1 MTASTLP
8 LLVLIAFLW
17 WRTKGELL
25 PIIIFTAIFDA
36 ASALNIGNTGL
47 PPWIL
52 ALAICLPLK
61 VVTGKLNTRRVPGLN
76 RSAYFTLVFFVGYS
90 IFTSFVFP
98 FLFHGIPVSN
108 ARNGLNFPLSWTQS
122 NFSQASFLLC
132 SLVVFLIAVHSTRE
146 QMRSAV
152 KWYIYSCICIA
163 CFSMYQLANAV
174 LHIPYPSAILYTN
187 PTHVIYDA
195 YKIAGVW
202 RLNSTLNEASEAA
215 FYMGPGLALLSW
227 ELVTRRIRW
236 QTLASFLLV
245 LTALVLTV
253 STTGYACLATIGLGG
268 IFFAARRTFGK
279 RGVAPL
285 KLILLLAVLT
295 TIIPLLLVTNFG
307 HTVSK
312 VFDSVFIN
320 KVDSE
325 SYRERSLWNDL
336 ALQSAKD
343 TYYMGAG
350 WGSVRASS
358 FICSLLGGIGLP
370 GTLLFFYFLY
380 RLARPALSPRRYAHY
395 DLYDRSL
402 FAIAVMMVALALA
415 GADPVEPLIWM
426 LFGVAAASKPR
437 ASFPVQYSDGA
448 EIQTLSNPQ
457 PLVRRRIHS

>member
-1 MTASTLP
+1 
-8 LLVLIAFLW
+8 
-17 WRTKGELL
+17 
-25 PIIIFTAIFDA
+25 
-36 ASALNIGNTGL
+36 
-47 PPWIL
+47 
-52 ALAICLPLK
+52 
-61 VVTGKLNTRRVPGLN
+61 
-76 RSAYFTLVFFVGYS
+76 
-90 IFTSFVFP
+90 
-98 FLFHGIPVSN
+98 
-108 ARNGLNFPLSWTQS
+108 
-122 NFSQASFLLC
+122 
-132 SLVVFLIAVHSTRE
+132 
-146 QMRSAV
+146 
-152 KWYIYSCICIA
+152 
-163 CFSMYQLANAV
+163 
-174 LHIPYPSAILYTN
+174 
-187 PTHVIYDA
+187 
-195 YKIAGVW
+195 
-202 RLNSTLNEASEAA
+202 
-215 FYMGPGLALLSW
+215 
-227 ELVTRRIRW
+227 
-236 QTLASFLLV
+236 
-245 LTALVLTV
+245 
-253 STTGYACLATIGLGG
+253 
-268 IFFAARRTFGK
+268 
-279 RGVAPL
+279 VAPL